1 MKKKISYILFFFMM
15 LLVGFA
21 AAQTSIPKPLS
32 KNLISLR
39 SLAEKEFRASQYET
53 AIALYQSYFKKI
65 SFVDTTA
72 IFNVA
77 ESYRLS
83 RQYDSAIAAFHNL
96 VLIQPAYLPNLAELY
111 ATKGNYSKAVEIYK
125 SIQTTDTV
133 LIQKIESRLIGFKG
147 REDFQLDSL
156 DWKVTRSA
164 VNTEGNESNAMR
176 YKDGILYISSAI
188 GKSGAASNIGTAQ
201 LLFAPDTVVSKEI
214 SNKVDTVS
222 KKKTARKKT
231 VRIPIDI
238 TARNSIDNN
247 TLRRPLQLQKP
258 SSTKEADLIDPFLA
272 ALVKTGPLHF
282 SSNADT
288 VYYSSP
294 VKLKNK
300 STKLG
305 IFFAV
310 KQNDA
315 WKESAEITSGFNFN
329 AFHPTATANGRKIF
343 FVSDARGGFGGP
355 DIYFVERMGDTA
367 WSSPAN
373 AGNLINT
380 PGNELYPSIMGDSL
394 YFSSNGRGGLGGQ
407 DVFAVKLGADEFPV
421 NLGYPINSSYDD
433 YGFVF
438 NKDRTGGYVT
448 TNRNGSNDIFAFNFK
463 KVYYRVGGSINYASD
478 NTLASREQV
487 FLVDAKTDKQVDSTI
502 TDALGN
508 YYFDLRPNRLYR
520 IEQRENGLSKGS
532 YVVNTK
538 EPVYLDSSLLAKK
551 VLKDSTAIAANP
563 LVDTAAVAILQ
574 RIADID
580 SLVAL
585 EKTLNA
591 TKLAIQQLQKE
602 AVVLEESPAAVDS
615 SLVEATANVAK
626 KKLIQSQLRELTADL
641 TRLEYKKLEL
651 SFALQPPKDVVAI
664 NSTKP
669 VEKIKIDIKLPGVS
683 PKQKADSIAYVRQQ
697 QIIQLKMEEEEL
709 LRGDQLTRFNV
720 YFGFSKSS
728 LNLIEQKI
736 LDSTIKVLKANPK
749 LYAVMG
755 SFTDCSGPI
764 DFNMQLSARRSAA
777 VIKYLLKNG
786 IDKNRIRENH
796 YGKNYLVQNCSPKR
810 YSSRQQL
817 LNRRTEI
824 YLTDDRS
831 LAWTDLAADTT
842 KKYTVYTALGKKLS
856 DFVSLKGVLVVAPK
870 KRQLAVDSSKLLT
883 VNRQLKS
890 VDSSQLTVN
899 RKPTTVNR
907 QPKTVD
913 SSKLLTVNRQLKS
926 VDSSQLT
933 VNRKPVTVKV
943 QQPIVKKDTIAVVAK
958 KVAEVKEDT
967 TAVVAKKVA
976 EVKKDTIAVVAK
988 KVTEVKKDTIAVVA
1002 TKVAEVKKDTVPVV
1016 AKKVAEVKKD
1026 TIAVV
1031 AKKVVEVRKDTVA
1044 VAKVEVKRQEQETKP
1059 TTYNLQPKT
1068 IQTDSFVVVKP
1079 QPKQPVVQPTT
1090 YNLQPTNPKI
1100 DSFVVVKPQPKQP
1113 AVQPTTYNL
1122 QPTTPKIDSFV
1133 VVKPQPTQPVVQPTT
1148 PKIDSFVVA
1157 KPQPKPAAVQPT
1169 TYNLKPTT
1177 VQSDTIAIAKAQLT
1191 TDEEDRIT
1199 REELLAALDSLAKL
1213 RREQERIVEYLTK
1226 RINKKPIEVFTYA
1239 DSVTVEIF
1247 DSGIHD
1253 KDSVS
1258 VIYNRT
1264 LVVDK
1269 HELKVDKPIKFK
1281 VRVDKERRNN
1291 EMVIVA
1297 ENLGTYPPNTAV
1309 MIITDKFGKHEE
1321 IMLSTD
1327 LTTNEVVIFIRID
1340 KQANSNPTKNQP

>member
-1 MKKKISYILFFFMM
+1 MM

-21 AAQTSIPKPLS
+21 AAQTSKPKPLS

-53 AIALYQSYFKKI
+53 AIALYRSYFKKI
-65 SFVDTTA
+65 NFTDTTA
-72 IFNVA
+72 LFNVA

-83 RQYDSAIAAFHNL
+83 RQYDSTIVAFNKL
-96 VLIQPAYLPNLAELY
+96 VLIQPSYLTNLAELY

-125 SIQTTDTV
+125 SIQTADTV
-133 LIQKIESRLIGFKG
+133 LIKKIESRLIGFKG

-176 YKDGILYISSAI
+176 YKDGILYISSAV
-188 GKSGAASNIGTAQ
+188 GKSGAASNIGAPQ
-201 LLFAPDTVVSKEI
+201 LLFAPDSLVSKEI
-214 SNKVDTVS
+214 SNKADTVS

-238 TARNSIDNN
+238 TTRNSIDNN
-247 TLRRPLQLQKP
+247 TLRRPLRLQKS
-258 SSTKEADLIDPFLA
+258 SSTKEADLINPFLA

-305 IFFAV
+305 IFFAI
-310 KQNDA
+310 KQYDA
-315 WKESAEITSGFNFN
+315 WKESAEITAGFNSN
-329 AFHPTATANGRKIF
+329 AFHPTASKDGRKIF
-343 FVSDARGGFGGP
+343 FISDAKGGYGGP
-355 DIYFVERMGDTA
+355 DIYFVERLGDTA

-380 PGNELYPSIMGDSL
+380 PGNELYPSIIGDSL

-407 DVFAVKLGADEFPV
+407 DVFAVKLLTNEFPV

-438 NKDRTGGYVT
+438 NKDRTGGFVT
-448 TNRNGSNDIFAFNFK
+448 TNRSGSNDIYAFNFK

-478 NTLASREQV
+478 NTLASKEQV
-487 FLVDAKTDKQVDSTI
+487 LLVDAKTDKLVDSTI

-520 IEQRENGLSKGS
+520 IEQRENGLPKGS

-538 EPVYLDSSLLAKK
+538 EPVYLDSNLLARKTQPDANA
-551 VLKDSTAIAANP
+551 VAANLQP
-563 LVDTAAVAILQ
+563 IDTASVAILQ

-585 EKTLNA
+585 EKSLNIV
-591 TKLAIQQLQKE
+591 KIAIQQLQKDIV
-602 AVVLEESPAAVDS
+602 ALEQPSVAVDS
-615 SLVEATANVAK
+615 SVVESAEKIVK

-651 SFALQPPKDVVAI
+651 SFVLQPPKDVVAI

-683 PKQKADSIAYVRQQ
+683 PKQRADSIAYVKQQ
-697 QIIQLKMEEEEL
+697 QIIKLKLEEEEL

-736 LDSTIKVLKANPK
+736 LDSSIKVLKANPK

-786 IDKNRIRENH
+786 IDQNRIRENH

-899 RKPTTVNR
+899 RKP
-907 QPKTVD
+907 
-913 SSKLLTVNRQLKS
+913 
-926 VDSSQLT
+926 
-933 VNRKPVTVKV
+933 VTVKV

-958 KVAEVKEDT
+958 KVVEVKKDTISVVAKKVAEVRKDT
-967 TAVVAKKVA
+967 IAVVAKKVAEVRKDTVAVVAKKVA

-988 KVTEVKKDTIAVVA
+988 KV
-1002 TKVAEVKKDTVPVV
+1002 AEVKKDTVAVV
-1016 AKKVAEVKKD
+1016 KKVDNKQ
-1026 TIAVV
+1026 
-1031 AKKVVEVRKDTVA
+1031 VEKA
-1044 VAKVEVKRQEQETKP
+1044 KP
-1059 TTYNLQPKT
+1059 TTNNLQPIT
-1068 IQTDSFVVVKP
+1068 LQTDSFVVVKP
-1079 QPKQPVVQPTT
+1079 Q
-1090 YNLQPTNPKI
+1090 
-1100 DSFVVVKPQPKQP
+1100 SE
-1113 AVQPTTYNL
+1113 
-1122 QPTTPKIDSFV
+1122 
-1133 VVKPQPTQPVVQPTT
+1133 
-1148 PKIDSFVVA
+1148 
-1157 KPQPKPAAVQPT
+1157 PAAVQPT
-1169 TYNLKPTT
+1169 TNN
-1177 VQSDTIAIAKAQLT
+1177 QQLT

-1269 HELKVDKPIKFK
+1269 HELKVNKPIKFK

-1340 KQANSNPTKNQP
+1340 KQANSNPTKNRP

>member
-21 AAQTSIPKPLS
+21 AAQTSKPKPLS

-53 AIALYQSYFKKI
+53 AIALYRSYFKKI
-65 SFVDTTA
+65 NFTDTTA
-72 IFNVA
+72 LFNVA

-83 RQYDSAIAAFHNL
+83 RQYDSAIVAFNKL
-96 VLIQPAYLPNLAELY
+96 VLIQPSYLTNLAELY

-125 SIQTTDTV
+125 SIQTADTV
-133 LIQKIESRLIGFKG
+133 LIKKIESRLIGFKG

-176 YKDGILYISSAI
+176 YKDGILYISSAV
-188 GKSGAASNIGTAQ
+188 GKSGAASNIGAPQ
-201 LLFAPDTVVSKEI
+201 LLFAPDSLVLKEK
-214 SNKVDTVS
+214 SNPVDTVS
-222 KKKTARKKT
+222 NKKTAKKKTG
-231 VRIPIDI
+231 RIPIDI

-247 TLRRPLQLQKP
+247 TLRRPLRISKSP
-258 SSTKEADLIDPFLA
+258 STAEADLIDPFLG
-272 ALVKTGPLHF
+272 ALIKAGPVHF

-305 IFFAV
+305 IFYAI
-310 KQNDA
+310 KQYDA
-315 WKESAEITSGFNFN
+315 WKESAEITAGFNSN
-329 AFHPTATANGRKIF
+329 AFHPTASKDGRKIF
-343 FVSDARGGFGGP
+343 FISDAKGGYGGP
-355 DIYFVERMGDTA
+355 DIYFVERLGDTA

-373 AGNLINT
+373 AGDLINT
-380 PGNELYPSIMGDSL
+380 PGNELYPSIIGDSL

-407 DVFAVKLGADEFPV
+407 DVFAVKLVANEFPV
-421 NLGYPINSSYDD
+421 NLGFPINSSYDD

-438 NKDRTGGYVT
+438 NSDRTGGFVT

-478 NTLASREQV
+478 NTLANKEQV

-520 IEQRENGLSKGS
+520 IEQRENGLAKGS

-538 EPVYLDSSLLAKK
+538 EPVYLDSSMLAKK
-551 VLKDSTAIAANP
+551 VLKDSIAIAANP

-585 EKTLNA
+585 EKSLNIV
-591 TKLAIQQLQKE
+591 KIAIQQLQKD
-602 AVVLEESPAAVDS
+602 VVALEQPPVAVDS
-615 SLVEATANVAK
+615 SVVESAEKIVK

-651 SFALQPPKDVVAI
+651 SFVLQPPKDVVAI

-683 PKQKADSIAYVRQQ
+683 PKQRADSIAYVKQQ
-697 QIIQLKMEEEEL
+697 QIIKLKLEEEEL

-736 LDSTIKVLKANPK
+736 LDSSIKVLKANPK

-786 IDKNRIRENH
+786 IDQNRIRENH

-870 KRQLAVDSSKLLT
+870 KRQF
-883 VNRQLKS
+883 
-890 VDSSQLTVN
+890 
-899 RKPTTVNR
+899 
-907 QPKTVD
+907 TVD

-958 KVAEVKEDT
+958 KVAEVRKDT
-967 TAVVAKKVA
+967 VAVVAKKVAEVRKDTVAVVAKKVAEVRKDTVAVVAKKVAEVRKDTVAVVAKKVA
-976 EVKKDTIAVVAK
+976 EVKKDTIAVVKTVDNK
-988 KVTEVKKDTIAVVA
+988 KVEKA
-1002 TKVAEVKKDTVPVV
+1002 
-1016 AKKVAEVKKD
+1016 
-1026 TIAVV
+1026 
-1031 AKKVVEVRKDTVA
+1031 
-1044 VAKVEVKRQEQETKP
+1044 KP
-1059 TTYNLQPKT
+1059 T
-1068 IQTDSFVVVKP
+1068 
-1079 QPKQPVVQPTT
+1079 
-1090 YNLQPTNPKI
+1090 
-1100 DSFVVVKPQPKQP
+1100 
-1113 AVQPTTYNL
+1113 A
-1122 QPTTPKIDSFV
+1122 
-1133 VVKPQPTQPVVQPTT
+1133 
-1148 PKIDSFVVA
+1148 
-1157 KPQPKPAAVQPT
+1157 
-1169 TYNLKPTT
+1169 
-1177 VQSDTIAIAKAQLT
+1177 VQSDTIAIAKVQPSTVNSQPSTVNRQPSTLQQDSFVVVKPQSKPAAVQPTTNNQQLT

-1269 HELKVDKPIKFK
+1269 HELKVNKPIKFK

-1340 KQANSNPTKNQP
+1340 KQADSNPTKNKP

>member
-21 AAQTSIPKPLS
+21 AAQTSKTKPLS

-72 IFNVA
+72 LFNVA

-83 RQYDSAIAAFHNL
+83 RQYDSAIAAFHKL

-111 ATKGNYSKAVEIYK
+111 ANKGNYSKAVEIYK
-125 SIQTTDTV
+125 SVQTTDTV

-222 KKKTARKKT
+222 KKKTAKKKT

-343 FVSDARGGFGGP
+343 FVSDAKGGFGGP

-380 PGNELYPSIMGDSL
+380 PGNELYPSIIGDSL

-407 DVFAVKLGADEFPV
+407 DVFAVKMGTDELAV

-615 SLVEATANVAK
+615 SLVEATANVVK

-899 RKPTTVNR
+899 RKP
-907 QPKTVD
+907 
-913 SSKLLTVNRQLKS
+913 
-926 VDSSQLT
+926 
-933 VNRKPVTVKV
+933 VTVKV

-1090 YNLQPTNPKI
+1090 YNLQPKTIQTDSFVVVKPQLKQSVVQPTTYNLQPKTI
-1100 DSFVVVKPQPKQP
+1100 QTDSFVVVKPQPKQP
-1113 AVQPTTYNL
+1113 V
-1122 QPTTPKIDSFV
+1122 
-1133 VVKPQPTQPVVQPTT
+1133 
-1148 PKIDSFVVA
+1148 
-1157 KPQPKPAAVQPT
+1157 VQPT

-1177 VQSDTIAIAKAQLT
+1177 VQSDTISIAKAQLT

>member
-21 AAQTSIPKPLS
+21 AAQTSKPKPLS

-72 IFNVA
+72 LFNVA

-83 RQYDSAIAAFHNL
+83 RQYDSAIAAFHKL

-125 SIQTTDTV
+125 SVQTSDTA
-133 LIQKIESRLIGFKG
+133 LIQKISSRLIGFKG

-222 KKKTARKKT
+222 KKKTAKKKT

-343 FVSDARGGFGGP
+343 FVSDAKGGFGGP

-380 PGNELYPSIMGDSL
+380 PGNELYPSIIGDSL

-407 DVFAVKLGADEFPV
+407 DVFAVKMGADELAV

-478 NTLASREQV
+478 NTLASKEQV
-487 FLVDAKTDKQVDSTI
+487 FLVDAKTDKQVDSTV

-520 IEQRENGLSKGS
+520 IEQLENGLPKGS

-615 SLVEATANVAK
+615 SLVEATANVVK

-651 SFALQPPKDVVAI
+651 SFVLQPPKDVVAI

-697 QIIQLKMEEEEL
+697 QIIQLKMQEEEL

-899 RKPTTVNR
+899 RKP
-907 QPKTVD
+907 
-913 SSKLLTVNRQLKS
+913 
-926 VDSSQLT
+926 
-933 VNRKPVTVKV
+933 VTVKV

-967 TAVVAKKVA
+967 
-976 EVKKDTIAVVAK
+976 IA
-988 KVTEVKKDTIAVVA
+988 
-1002 TKVAEVKKDTVPVV
+1002 VV

-1031 AKKVVEVRKDTVA
+1031 AKKVVEVKKDTAAVAKKVVEVKKDTVAAVAKKVVEVKKDTIVVVAKKVVEVRKDTVA
-1044 VAKVEVKRQEQETKP
+1044 VVKTVDNKQVEKTKP
-1059 TTYNLQPKT
+1059 TTNNLQP
-1068 IQTDSFVVVKP
+1068 INLQTDSFVVVKP
-1079 QPKQPVVQPTT
+1079 QLKQSV
-1090 YNLQPTNPKI
+1090 
-1100 DSFVVVKPQPKQP
+1100 
-1113 AVQPTTYNL
+1113 
-1122 QPTTPKIDSFV
+1122 
-1133 VVKPQPTQPVVQPTT
+1133 
-1148 PKIDSFVVA
+1148 
-1157 KPQPKPAAVQPT
+1157 VQPT

-1177 VQSDTIAIAKAQLT
+1177 VQSDTIAIAKAQPATVNRQPSTVNRQPSTLQQDSFVVVKPQPKAVDSSQLTVNRQPSTLQQDTIAIAKAQLT

>member
-21 AAQTSIPKPLS
+21 AAQTSKPKPLS

-83 RQYDSAIAAFHNL
+83 RQYDSAIAAFHKL

-125 SIQTTDTV
+125 SFQTTDTV

-201 LLFAPDTVVSKEI
+201 LLFAPDTVVFKEI

-222 KKKTARKKT
+222 KKKTAKKKT
-231 VRIPIDI
+231 VRISIDI

-247 TLRRPLQLQKP
+247 TLRRPLRLQK
-258 SSTKEADLIDPFLA
+258 STATKEADLIDPFLA

-343 FVSDARGGFGGP
+343 FVSDAKRGFGGP
-355 DIYFVERMGDTA
+355 DIYFIERMGDTA

-421 NLGYPINSSYDD
+421 NLGYPINSSFDD

-438 NKDRTGGYVT
+438 NRDRTGGYVT
-448 TNRNGSNDIFAFNFK
+448 TNRSGSNDIFAFNFK
-463 KVYYRVGGSINYASD
+463 RVYYRVGGSINYASD

-487 FLVDAKTDKQVDSTI
+487 FLVDAKTEKQVDSTI

-520 IEQRENGLSKGS
+520 IEQRENGLPKGS

-538 EPVYLDSSLLAKK
+538 EPVYLDSSMLAKK

-563 LVDTAAVAILQ
+563 FVDTAAVAILQ

-615 SLVEATANVAK
+615 SLVEATANVVK

-651 SFALQPPKDVVAI
+651 SFVLQPPKDVVAI

-697 QIIQLKMEEEEL
+697 QIIKLKMEEEEL

-890 VDSSQLTVN
+890 VDSSQLTVK
-899 RKPTTVNR
+899 RQPATVNR

-913 SSKLLTVNRQLKS
+913 SSQL
-926 VDSSQLT
+926 
-933 VNRKPVTVKV
+933 TVKV
-943 QQPIVKKDTIAVVAK
+943 QKPIVKKDTVAVVAK
-958 KVAEVKEDT
+958 KDTDVKKDTVAAVAKKVVEVKKDT
-967 TAVVAKKVA
+967 VAVAKKVA
-976 EVKKDTIAVVAK
+976 EVKKDTVAAVAK
-988 KVTEVKKDTIAVVA
+988 KVVEVKKDTIV
-1002 TKVAEVKKDTVPVV
+1002 VV
-1016 AKKVAEVKKD
+1016 AKKVVEVKKD

-1090 YNLQPTNPKI
+1090 YNLQPKTI
-1100 DSFVVVKPQPKQP
+1100 QTDSFVVVKPQLKQSV
-1113 AVQPTTYNL
+1113 VQPTTYNL

-1133 VVKPQPTQPVVQPTT
+1133 VVKPQPKQP
-1148 PKIDSFVVA
+1148 F
-1157 KPQPKPAAVQPT
+1157 VQPT

-1177 VQSDTIAIAKAQLT
+1177 VQSDTISIAKAQLT